1 LSTDISLILIA
12 ELPKTSLSLTSV
24 TALNAETALPIGPDR
39 VQAALKPGS
48 RPAASGRHLISLLGG
63 MLLAFSVTG
72 FAQPA
77 KSAASASA
85 SIKSPTVAPAARPVV
100 SKPVWAELTV
110 QQQTALRPLAPGWDT
125 ISEAQKRK
133 WLEISKGY
141 PSLTAE
147 GQTIMHSRMTE
158 WVGLSAQQRAQAR
171 LNFAKTKE
179 LSKELTPEEKQAKWQ
194 TYQALSVE
202 EKQKLAAKASP
213 KPAGAATALKP
224 VSPQKLAVIP
234 PAQVPRESSKAAPSP
249 APTTIQGG
257 DSALFGEG
265 MNGAA
270 GSLPKR

>member
-1 LSTDISLILIA
+1 
-12 ELPKTSLSLTSV
+12 
-24 TALNAETALPIGPDR
+24 
-39 VQAALKPGS
+39 
-48 RPAASGRHLISLLGG
+48 
-63 MLLAFSVTG
+63 LLAFSMPG
-72 FAQPA
+72 FAQTAKQAVTASAPGKPPATPLPA
-77 KSAASASA
+77 K
-85 SIKSPTVAPAARPVV
+85 PVA

-141 PSLTAE
+141 PSLTPE
-147 GQTIMHSRMTE
+147 GQSIMHSRMTE

-213 KPAGAATALKP
+213 KSLGAATAVKP
-224 VSPQKLAVIP
+224 VPPQKLAVVP
-234 PAQVPRESSKAAPSP
+234 PAQMPRESLKP
-249 APTTIQGG
+249 APAPIATPPQS

-265 MNGAA
+265 LSGTA
-270 GSLPKR
+270 GSLQKR